1 MITAR
6 GSAALLLFSV
16 IIATVARRCVCN
28 HMALMFQMNWLM
40 RKRNIRTLPT
50 KWTRLSPNFPDFNFP
65 ESELITNNNEQ
76 SYLLYFCY
84 ALESIYGGREVA
96 VGRTDN
102 KKSHLTTPE
111 TETTAPPPFFSLMS
125 TVAVNFVY
133 VNLLF

>member
-1 MITAR
+1 MGRPALSSPR
-6 GSAALLLFSV
+6 GPFRSS
-16 IIATVARRCVCN
+16 RRKSTGSKT
-28 HMALMFQMNWLM
+28 NWLM

-111 TETTAPPPFFSLMS
+111 TDHCPSPLLLAH
-125 TVAVNFVY
+125 VNSCS
-133 VNLLF
+133 